1 MNTPAG
7 GQEHKIG
14 FAEQLANLDT
24 RYWIVNIMEMLERLA
39 YYGVRAVVALYI
51 VWPPDK
57 GGLQFT
63 HVQKGVIFAWW
74 AYVQSMLPVF
84 TGGFADRY
92 GHKNTVAVA
101 IAIKIAGYLAMA
113 SFRDFSGFFLGAM
126 LLAAGTAIFKPGV
139 QGTLAFT
146 LKKGNASVGWGI
158 FYQLVNIGGFVGPIL
173 AGFLRGWE
181 WRWVFISCAIIVA
194 VNYLW
199 LPFYKEPT
207 KEPDYAADTDSGK
220 AMAAIAEIVSPLA
233 SKAWLVVHTVALVL
247 SARYFDSTLSAY
259 LDAPADLAEQ
269 ALADMMLAV
278 MILMSAALFAGAFLM
293 LTLKRDKYA
302 AGASDPFSVFILS
315 IVGIFQHR
323 VFWFVMAF
331 SGFWLMFNQVFDLLP
346 NVIDD
351 WMDTSQ
357 VLVALGDTF
366 SSSLVPT
373 LLAVFLGLGF
383 GAVAAIII
391 LLAMRPDHR
400 EAKDVPVPA
409 YLVVLMG
416 VGAATWIGG
425 HYFGDVWE
433 PVSIGVGVALTAA
446 ALGMRWK
453 SKHLAIGAAV
463 VGTLFAVLVVRDGL
477 LAAAPE
483 LVQLGAEGGQINPEW
498 MINLNPGLIMFTMV
512 FFAYLSSFIT
522 PLTSILI
529 GMVIATAGCYLA
541 GTALLG
547 WSCLAGIFVFSVGE
561 MLSSPKKMEYLASIA
576 KPGQQGLFMGYANM
590 PVAVGWITGSVLAGS
605 LYEAN
610 GDKISLARRFLT
622 EKLDMAQSAVEDI
635 AESDMMSTLAAKLDV
650 TVSQAQ
656 QTLQQTYDPG
666 SIWLLIAGIGLASI
680 VLMVGYTYVIRHF
693 DKRAAAGA

>member
-1 MNTPAG
+1 MNSPDTGEAR
-7 GQEHKIG
+7 HG
-14 FAEQLANLDT
+14 FVTQLASLDT
-24 RYWIVNIMEMLERLA
+24 RYWIVNIMEMFERLA

-51 VWPPDK
+51 IWPPEK
-57 GGLQFT
+57 GGLEFT

-92 GHKNTVAVA
+92 GHKRTVAVA

-113 SFRDFSGFFLGAM
+113 VFRDFGGFFLGCM

-139 QGTLAFT
+139 QGTLAYT
-146 LKKGNASVGWGI
+146 LKKSNASVGWGI
-158 FYQLVNIGGFVGPIL
+158 FYQLVNIGGFLGPII
-173 AGFLRGWE
+173 AGVLRGWD
-181 WRWVFISCAIIVA
+181 WQWVFISCAVIVS

-207 KEPDYAADTDSGK
+207 HEDDYKVNTGGGK
-220 AMAAIAEIVSPLA
+220 AMAAITDAISPLA
-233 SKAWLVVHTVALVL
+233 GTGWLIFHTVGVIA
-247 SARYFDSTLSAY
+247 SAWFFVSTLGAF
-259 LDAPADLAEQ
+259 LDAPPDLAEQ
-269 ALADMMLAV
+269 ALADLMLAV
-278 MILMSAALFAGAFLM
+278 MVLSSTALFATAFLM
-293 LTLKRDKYA
+293 LKLKRERYA
-302 AGASDPFSVFILS
+302 AGVSDPLSVFFLS
-315 IVGIFQHR
+315 IVGVFQHR
-323 VFWFVMAF
+323 VFWFVAAF
-331 SGFWLMFNQVFDLLP
+331 SGFWLMFNQVFALLP

-357 VLVALGDTF
+357 VIVALGDAF
-366 SSSLVPT
+366 STALVPT
-373 LLAVFLGLGF
+373 LIAIFLGIGF
-383 GAVAAIII
+383 GGVAAIIV

-416 VGAATWIGG
+416 VGAATWIVGA
-425 HYFGDVWE
+425 YFGGVWE
-433 PVSIGVGVALTAA
+433 YVALGVGVALTAA

-453 SKHLAIGAAV
+453 SKYLAIGAAL
-463 VGTLFAVLVVRDGL
+463 VGTVFAVLVVRDGL
-477 LAAAPE
+477 LSAAPE
-483 LVQLGAEGGQINPEW
+483 LVQMGAEGGQINPEW

-512 FFAYLSSFIT
+512 FFAYLSSFVK

-529 GMVIATAGCYLA
+529 GMAVATIGAYLA

-605 LYEAN
+605 LYESG
-610 GDKISLARRFLT
+610 GDKISLARRYLI
-622 EKLDMAQSAVEDI
+622 EKLDVAADAVDKI
-635 AESDMMSTLAAKLDV
+635 AEADMMSTLAAKLNV
-650 TVSQAQ
+650 SVSQAQ
-656 QTLQQTYDPG
+656 TTLQETYDPG
-666 SIWLLIAGIGLASI
+666 SIWFIIAGIGVGSI
-680 VLMVGYTYVIRHF
+680 VLMIAYTFIIRAY
-693 DKRAAAGA
+693 DRKQAAAA